1 MPAAVGAWRAA
12 QARTLLEQAITTWR
26 AQGRSLRD
34 DRQLQEDI
42 NAIVTAPGM
51 HPAKVEIAIQRAS
64 RPDRSGNVIRQ
75 PMAFVLKTLLP
86 KGDACFQPTLH
97 DQATLE
103 RWATLERT
111 ALTTPTTPTT
121 PTPTPAPTPALIL
134 TGGAA

>member
-1 MPAAVGAWRAA
+1 
-12 QARTLLEQAITTWR
+12 
-26 AQGRSLRD
+26 
-34 DRQLQEDI
+34 
-42 NAIVTAPGM
+42 M

-97 DQATLE
+97 DQPTLD
-103 RWATLERT
+103 RWAAQERT
-111 ALTTPTTPTT
+111 ALSTPTT
-121 PTPTPAPTPALIL
+121 PTPALTL